1 MKELKKPFI
10 GVAYYPEDWPE
21 SEMDYDIAKMKELGI
36 SVARIGEF
44 AWKKMEPE
52 FSTLTGCIR
61 LWISWVKQV
70 FV

>member
-44 AWKKMEPE
+44 AWSKM
-52 FSTLTGCIR
+52 
-61 LWISWVKQV
+61 
-70 FV
+70 